1 MISVVIPVFN
11 ESANIVS
18 TLDAIYHN
26 TQLPAEVIVADG
38 GSTDDTV
45 ALIRKHFPQTTVIH
59 NPQKHAG
66 GGRNIGI
73 RKAVGDVI
81 AFTDGD
87 CVVAEDWIEQIEKAF
102 RDDPTLDGVGGKVMT
117 AKPRNKVE
125 AYWCNLAWNLIMNF
139 GDTPYQV
146 KSCTINDT
154 FVTANCAYKKE
165 LLLKLNCFS
174 DWFGNNA
181 EDTDLCWR
189 AVKSGAKLLYDPSV
203 RIWARGVT
211 TVKGVMKKSFRNGF
225 SSSKLQKVYGGKV
238 NFDPN
243 IYKMLGK
250 NLIGMICR
258 KPNSGMNSLELC
270 CHLAGKYYG
279 SVKVHVINI

>member
-1 MISVVIPVFN
+1 MISVVIPVYN
-11 ESANIVS
+11 EGENILSALS
-18 TLDAIYHN
+18 SIYSN
-26 TQLPAEVIVADG
+26 THLPAEVIVADG
-38 GSTDDTV
+38 GSTDKTV
-45 ALIRKHFPQTTVIH
+45 ALIRKNYPQTIVIN
-59 NPQKHAG
+59 NPKKHAG
-66 GGRNIGI
+66 GGRNLGI
-73 RKAVGDVI
+73 QKATGDII

-87 CVVAEDWIEQIEKAF
+87 CIVAEDWIEQIEKAF
-102 RDDPTLDGVGGKVMT
+102 EEDSALDGVGGKVLI
-117 AKPRNKVE
+117 AKPRNDIE
-125 AYWCNLAWNLIMNF
+125 AYWCNLAWNLIMTF

-146 KSCTINDT
+146 TMCTINDT
-154 FVTANCAYKKE
+154 FVTANCAYKKT
-165 LLLKLNCFS
+165 LLMSLNCFS

-189 AVKSGAKLLYDPSV
+189 AVKSGARLMYDPKV

-225 SSSKLQKVYGGKV
+225 SSSKLQKLYGSKI

-250 NLIGMICR
+250 NLVGLITR
-258 KPNSGMNSLELC
+258 KPNSALNSLELC

-279 SVKVHVINI
+279 SIKAHVINV